1 MNFSELE
8 LLIQFP
14 FQRKLKPT
22 LIDVG
27 AHIGTSS
34 HPFARKGWQV
44 IAFEPEPQNLSR
56 LRQNLGDF
64 ENVTIIAQAVS
75 DRDGQ
80 EVPFYT
86 SSEHWGIHSLKPFH
100 ETHKPQLTV
109 KTVRLDTVLNTLK
122 IDDVSLLKIDVEGA
136 DFLAL
141 QSFDFDRI
149 QPEIVMCEFM
159 DDRSQKNFGYSH
171 HDMAHYMEERGY
183 CVFVSEWAPIKEYAK
198 QGQATEAHKFLQ
210 CTPYPLNHQPSWG
223 NLLFVRRDR
232 RSDFEIVL
240 NRYIER
246 LTAQKKHL
254 IQNKKDAEK
263 IPLEILLSQ
272 YEIAQ
277 KQQNYE
283 LIIQSLWQIVT
294 HHPAYQPAAVALT
307 DLLLNQGKLRDAR
320 TVIDQA
326 QAFFVN
332 APEVEKRVRTLSHRE
347 EVMRH
352 SNLRLR
358 NFQNKHKGERCVII
372 GNGPSLNK
380 MDLSFLK
387 DEICFGLNRIYLGF
401 DKWGFVPNYLV
412 SVNRFV
418 IEQSAEEI
426 PKLPCTKFISLVGIP
441 HMDFQEDLI
450 FINSVTWPDF
460 FSTTPEDGIC
470 IGSTVTYV
478 TMQLAYYMGFETV
491 ILIGVDH
498 SFETK
503 GTPHKLIV
511 SEGEDPNHFHPD
523 YFGKGVKW
531 QLPDLKN
538 SEQVYKI
545 ADAYFRA
552 DGRRIIDA
560 TFEGHCPIFDKQD
573 YREIFFQTQSHKIPT
588 GGDRNFIPLNEICAA
603 AYLYQ
608 KNPTDESRLS
618 KLRQA
623 RRQIAEQCLNLD
635 VETLDTVY
643 SGELSRVYKAILET
657 KIKNTS
663 LSEEEK
669 DFVDAIA
676 NQLNN
681 APKNSKILQI
691 LAIFLYLRG
700 DRFPHE
706 ISDLPEWFL
715 KDYITSAV
723 TDHPCFQNPGELDEY
738 YQYLTKLV
746 TFVRDR
752 VSNPIATQIW
762 HEISH
767 QILQLSLPPLQHD
780 CLHNL
785 AAVRAQVVEAN
796 LQLEGHQLSYDFA
809 TFTPDRTKIKLGI
822 LVENYIPTSAIF
834 ASIPLYKYLNR
845 DRFEIILYT
854 LNSTGHRLEKYCF
867 GHGDLLVQLP
877 EELEQQVQLIRD
889 AELDILLIASDI
901 STQVNAIALLAAHR
915 LARIQI
921 ATAISPFTTGFSSID
936 YYITGK
942 MSESESPGDYY
953 SETLLSLET
962 PALCFDFAT
971 EEKVLTETAINP
983 QTLGIAEETVVYV
996 SAANIAAITPEVET
1010 SWLQILSQVPQSVL
1024 VLCSN
1029 PQNHADSSSDGHST
1043 IAFEHRIYRSFSEH
1057 NIDRD
1062 RLIWLKELPERAD
1075 RRAYLNRCS
1084 IYLDPYSHL
1093 DLASAI
1099 EPLEAGLPVITL
1111 EKEVSPYQQI
1121 ASLLRSLQM
1130 TDLIADSE
1138 TAYVDLAVNLGNHP
1152 EIRRQ
1157 TSDRVRQKMSEQPS
1171 FLDSRSYC
1179 NQVESI
1185 FEELIFNNQYAALQQ
1200 DFRLRDINLIIFP
1213 DWNQPEEQLFQ
1224 DLVNVIRAIL
1234 THPESHRI
1242 TLIVDSGHL
1251 SEEDANLAISSVA
1264 MHLVMEEGLNVEE
1277 EAEITLLGEVDPTRW
1292 FALLKQIRARII
1304 MEHDNSDRIH
1314 ERQADRINAYKPDRI
1329 VDRV

>member
-34 HPFARKGWQV
+34 SPFARRGWQV
-44 IAFEPEPQNLSR
+44 IAFEPEPQNLSQ

-109 KTVRLDTVLNTLK
+109 KTARLDTVLNTLK

-149 QPEIVMCEFM
+149 KPEIVMCEFM

-171 HDMAHYMEERGY
+171 HDMAHYMEEQGY

-198 QGQATEAHKFLQ
+198 QGQATEAHQFLQ
-210 CTPYPLNHQPSWG
+210 CIPYPLNHQPSWG
-223 NLLFVRRDR
+223 NLLFVRLDR
-232 RSDFEIVL
+232 KSDFEIVL

-246 LTAQKKHL
+246 LTAQTKNF
-254 IQNKKDAEK
+254 IQNKKMSDQ
-263 IPLEILLSQ
+263 ISLEILWSQ
-272 YEIAQ
+272 YEMAK

-283 LIIQSLWQIVT
+283 LILQSLWQIVT
-294 HHPAYQPAAVALT
+294 HYPTFQPAAVALT
-307 DLLLNQGKLRDAR
+307 DLLLNQGKLQDAR
-320 TVIDQA
+320 TVINQA

-332 APEVEKRVRTLSHRE
+332 SPEIYKRAKTLLHRE
-347 EVMRH
+347 EVLRH

-358 NFQNKHKGERCVII
+358 NFKNKHKGERCVII

-387 DEICFGLNRIYLGF
+387 NEICFGLNRIYLGF
-401 DKWGFVPNYLV
+401 EKWGFVPNYLV
-412 SVNRFV
+412 SVNRLV
-418 IEQSAEEI
+418 IEQSAPEI

-441 HMDFQEDLI
+441 YVDSHDNLI

-460 FSTTPEDGIC
+460 FSTTPEEGIC

-498 SFETK
+498 YFETK
-503 GTPHKLIV
+503 GTPHKVVV
-511 SEGEDPNHFHPD
+511 SEGEDPNHFHPG
-523 YFGKGVKW
+523 YFGKGFKW

-552 DGRRIIDA
+552 DGRQIIDA
-560 TFEGHCPIFDKQD
+560 TLDGHCPVFHKQD
-573 YREIFFQTQSHKIPT
+573 YREIFFPLKSREYNLIP
-588 GGDRNFIPLNEICAA
+588 NNEICAY
-603 AYLYQ
+603 AYLY
-608 KNPTDESRLS
+608 KKDPSNESRLS

-623 RRQIAEQCLNLD
+623 RRQIAEQCLDLD
-635 VETLDTVY
+635 VETLDAVY
-643 SGELSRVYKAILET
+643 SGEFSRAYKAILET
-657 KIKNTS
+657 KIKNIS

-669 DFVDAIA
+669 DFVNAIA
-676 NQLNN
+676 NQLNGTSQ
-681 APKNSKILQI
+681 NSKILQI
-691 LAIFLYLRG
+691 LAVFLYLRG
-700 DRFPHE
+700 DQLPHE

-715 KDYITSAV
+715 KDYIASAI
-723 TDHPCFQNPGELDEY
+723 TDHPCFQNHGEFDEY
-738 YQYLTKLV
+738 YQYLAKLV

-752 VSNPIATQIW
+752 VLNPTATKIW
-762 HEISH
+762 HEIAH
-767 QILQLSLPPLQHD
+767 QILKLSLPPLQHD
-780 CLHNL
+780 CLQNL
-785 AAVRAQVVEAN
+785 SEVRSQIVEAD
-796 LQLEGHQLSYDFA
+796 LQLKGYQLSHDFA
-809 TFTPDRTKIKLGI
+809 TFTPDRTKITLGI
-822 LVENYIPTSAIF
+822 LVEKYIPTSEIF
-834 ASIPLYKYLNR
+834 ASIPFYKYLNR
-845 DRFEIILYT
+845 DRFDIILYT
-854 LNSTGHRLEKYCF
+854 LKSTGHRLEKYCF

-901 STQVNAIALLAAHR
+901 ATRVHGIALLAAHR

-921 ATAISPFTTGFSSID
+921 ATAISPFTTGFSSVN

-942 MSESESPGDYY
+942 MSESESQGDDY

-983 QTLGIAEETVVYV
+983 RSLGITEETVVYV
-996 SAANIAAITPEVET
+996 SATNIAAITPEVET

-1024 VLCSN
+1024 LLYSD
-1029 PQNHADSSSDGHST
+1029 PQNHANSSSDEHST
-1043 IAFEHRIYRSFSEH
+1043 IAFERRIYRAFSEH

-1062 RLIWLKELPERAD
+1062 RLILLKGLPERAD

-1084 IYLDPYSHL
+1084 IYLDPYFHL

-1111 EKEVSPYQQI
+1111 EKEVSPYQQV

-1130 TDLIADSE
+1130 TDLIANSE

-1152 EIRRQ
+1152 EIRHQ
-1157 TSDRVRQKMSEQPS
+1157 TSDRVRQKMSELPS
-1171 FLDSRSYC
+1171 FLDSRSYS

-1185 FEELIFNNQYAALQQ
+1185 FEELIFNNQYAALKR

-1213 DWNQPEEQLFQ
+1213 DWSQPEDILFR
-1224 DLVNVIRAIL
+1224 DLANAIRAIL

-1242 TLIVDSGHL
+1242 TLLIDNGNI
-1251 SEEDANLAISSVA
+1251 SEEEANLAISSVA
-1264 MHLVMEEGLNVEE
+1264 MHLVMEDSLNLEE
-1277 EAEITLLGEVDPTRW
+1277 EAEITLLGELDNAQW
-1292 FALLKQIRARII
+1292 LALLKQIKGRII
-1304 MEHDNSDRIH
+1304 LENEETTRIRD
-1314 ERQADRINAYKPDRI
+1314 RQAETVDAYRIDSI
-1329 VDRV
+1329 IDLV